1 MIGNCFQIFEFLFNR
16 QVKALEAQT
25 DSRERQKG
33 GIAGP
38 ARRGNRKQ
46 RDRLSDQGV

>member
-1 MIGNCFQIFEFLFNR
+1 MIGNCFQIFEFFFNR

-25 DSRERQKG
+25 DSRERQK